1 MATHHSTTKRTKS
14 PDAQIVVP
22 DWGSVWQSFK
32 EERQKTTLEQMYDDG
47 WKTIRDAAK
56 DVDLSVQR
64 IRELAAT
71 QKMDSIKCKVS
82 HSGKTREMVF
92 VRPKV

>member
-1 MATHHSTTKRTKS
+1 
-14 PDAQIVVP
+14 
-22 DWGSVWQSFK
+22 
-32 EERQKTTLEQMYDDG
+32 MYDDG